1 MKPFQSMSLHL
12 RLCQRLLVH
21 KVAWP
26 RVAVAPHRQLVT
38 SISLQMPRRGR
49 LQLAEELLEEEEET
63 GELLS
68 PAQRWAEFQD
78 KGHNVNTLDD
88 VTTITTFGSIRLDTD
103 NLPREERG
111 EESEGAG
118 SASSSPG
125 VAFSETQTWSE
136 IRGEADADCFGLVT
150 NEQSEKFQKF
160 RPFQSNNEICGL
172 NNVITRKFAFA
183 SEEDFEER
191 KNNHRMESKT
201 IPVIFDTSGSH
212 DTHSSVG
219 ADGGLNYF
227 DKLAFEES
235 LQRFKSE
242 TINDPMEVKVDPA
255 VIVAKEQMAD
265 PDLNFVDQNY
275 FAQNIAPASHIKLDF
290 ESTLLSQNYISSDS
304 DKVAINSEMLH
315 EQTSDPDLNFI
326 DQNFFSPSSSATNST
341 SNSEITTLNTLNQ
354 IYEERAARNAEVSA
368 SPIINSYLNTIVESD
383 TQHSKP
389 FNNEEEYEPKKT
401 EEKHK
406 AVRVKREKT
415 IKEEETYED
424 NQLKETE
431 EKDRDVK
438 VKEKKVKKK
447 KAKDQLRLSDERPA
461 LEYVR
466 KLRKLLPEDHD
477 DVHPKENIGKN
488 LQDRMITAVSHLAR
502 PKVPSQEA
510 DEEGQ
515 EETVTTYTD
524 VKKYK
529 PPDLN
534 TYSRLEVRDVL
545 LSKIIFDQFDIV
557 AIWKPYGLPMFSE
570 KQAKTKNPKRKKTF
584 SLEEFLPDIAE
595 KVGCEK
601 LHEVH
606 RLDHSTTGVVLYA
619 KTKEKELEL
628 RRLFK
633 ERKVKKNYLAIC
645 NGTPSPDSGIIDIP
659 IGEGRIGEKVRKTL
673 RPDYSS
679 SKIVSNKKTS
689 DSVFES
695 AVTEYTVLD
704 TTGNAAL
711 VSIDMETGRKHQIRL
726 HMGLGLGTPIL
737 GDHKYSYPTQLG
749 KPQKVM
755 GDILT
760 RMKLKKSKSRNL
772 PIFLH
777 ARRIIVPGV
786 YPNGNDLVI
795 VAKLPHFFSK
805 TLNKLKLKS
814 KKY

>member
-1 MKPFQSMSLHL
+1 MSLHL

-38 SISLQMPRRGR
+38 SVSRQMPRRGR

-275 FAQNIAPASHIKLDF
+275 FAQNIAPASDINLDF
-290 ESTLLSQNYISSDS
+290 ENTLLSQKYISSDS
-304 DKVAINSEMLH
+304 DKVATNSEVLH

-326 DQNFFSPSSSATNST
+326 DQNFFSPSSSAANSDAE
-341 SNSEITTLNTLNQ
+341 SKITALNTLNQ
-354 IYEERAARNAEVSA
+354 IYEERASRNAEVSA
-368 SPIINSYLNTIVESD
+368 SPIITSYLNTIVESD
-383 TQHSKP
+383 TEYSKP
-389 FNNEEEYEPKKT
+389 YNIEENEPKKT
-401 EEKHK
+401 EEKNNV
-406 AVRVKREKT
+406 VRVKRKMAM
-415 IKEEETYED
+415 IQEETHEE
-424 NQLKETE
+424 NELKETE

-477 DVHPKENIGKN
+477 DVHPKDNIGKN

-502 PKVPSQEA
+502 PKVSSREA

-584 SLEEFLPDIAE
+584 SLEEFLPDIAD

-628 RRLFK
+628 RKLFK

>member
-38 SISLQMPRRGR
+38 SVGLQMPRRGR
-49 LQLAEELLEEEEET
+49 LQLAEELLEEEEDAA
-63 GELLS
+63 ELLS
-68 PAQRWAEFQD
+68 PAQRWAEFLD
-78 KGHNVNTLDD
+78 KDHTLDD
-88 VTTITTFGSIRLDTD
+88 VATITTFGSIRLDTD

-111 EESEGAG
+111 EESESAGA
-118 SASSSPG
+118 ASSSPG

-136 IRGEADADCFGLVT
+136 TRGEADADCFGLVT
-150 NEQSEKFQKF
+150 NEQSERFQKF
-160 RPFQSNNEICGL
+160 RPFQSNKEICGL

-191 KNNHRMESKT
+191 KKNHRMESQT
-201 IPVIFDTSGSH
+201 IPVKFDTSGSH
-212 DTHSSVG
+212 DIQPSSVV
-219 ADGGLNYF
+219 ADDGLNYF

-275 FAQNIAPASHIKLDF
+275 FAQNIAPASDINLDF
-290 ESTLLSQNYISSDS
+290 ENTLLSQNNISSDS
-304 DKVAINSEMLH
+304 DKVATNSEVLH
-315 EQTSDPDLNFI
+315 EQISDPDLNFI
-326 DQNFFSPSSSATNST
+326 DQNFFSPSSSATNSDAE
-341 SNSEITTLNTLNQ
+341 SKITTLNTLNQ
-354 IYEERAARNAEVSA
+354 IYEERASRNAEVSA
-368 SPIINSYLNTIVESD
+368 SPIITSYLNTIVESD
-383 TQHSKP
+383 TEYSKP
-389 FNNEEEYEPKKT
+389 YNNEENEPKKT
-401 EEKHK
+401 EEKNNALRVERKK
-406 AVRVKREKT
+406 AM
-415 IKEEETYED
+415 IEEETHEE
-424 NQLKETE
+424 NELKETE

-570 KQAKTKNPKRKKTF
+570 KQVKTKNPKRKKTF

-628 RRLFK
+628 RKLFK

-645 NGTPSPDSGIIDIP
+645 NGTPTPDSGIIDIP

-673 RPDYSS
+673 KPDYSS

-689 DSVFES
+689 DSAFES

>member
-1 MKPFQSMSLHL
+1 MSLHL

-38 SISLQMPRRGR
+38 SVGLQMPRRGR

-125 VAFSETQTWSE
+125 AAFSETQTWSE

-275 FAQNIAPASHIKLDF
+275 FAQNIAPASDINLDF
-290 ESTLLSQNYISSDS
+290 ENTLLSQKYISSDS
-304 DKVAINSEMLH
+304 DKVATNSEVLH

-326 DQNFFSPSSSATNST
+326 DQNFFSPSSSAANSDAE
-341 SNSEITTLNTLNQ
+341 SKITALNTLNQ
-354 IYEERAARNAEVSA
+354 IYEERASRNAEVSA
-368 SPIINSYLNTIVESD
+368 SPIITSYLNTIVESD
-383 TQHSKP
+383 TEYSKP
-389 FNNEEEYEPKKT
+389 YNIEENEPKKT
-401 EEKHK
+401 EEKNNV
-406 AVRVKREKT
+406 VRVKRKMAM
-415 IKEEETYED
+415 IQEETHEE
-424 NQLKETE
+424 NELKETE

-477 DVHPKENIGKN
+477 DVHPKDNIGKN

-502 PKVPSQEA
+502 PKVSSREA

-584 SLEEFLPDIAE
+584 SLEEFLPDIAD

-628 RRLFK
+628 RKLFK